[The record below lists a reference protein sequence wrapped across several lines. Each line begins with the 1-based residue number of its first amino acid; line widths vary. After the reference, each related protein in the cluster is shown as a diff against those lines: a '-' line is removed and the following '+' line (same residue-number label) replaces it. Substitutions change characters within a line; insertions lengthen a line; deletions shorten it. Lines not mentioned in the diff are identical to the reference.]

1 MNQELLNRYEK
12 TGFKRLGFVDI
23 GLPISRIRLKV
34 LTRYEKAIPLIEEFV
49 LKSIEAGLNT
59 EKDIS
64 GFLGLELNIVRDA
77 LANLFNSQDIDLIA
91 TDFQQQELKLTN
103 QGQRTIESTKMIIP
117 EERSYEIYFDRLLT
131 RPCNKTLLYSDRNLQ
146 DEGIIL
152 IEPFTAKSIE
162 IDDLDRK
169 KVSKILIE
177 DRDINME
184 NRELLY
190 IKTIEWQDLS
200 YQKATAVVYEKESQ
214 DNQDNIDD
222 IYAIDFF
229 VGSRNSKEYTEQVE
243 KISYS
248 PRKRRIIQSILD
260 LDNISLDIPE
270 SLLTEEPIFED
281 KLSLDSES
289 IEQVPYPNYQS
300 SRFFEKGRIHKTKR
314 GETVR
319 SKSEVIIADAL
330 ASNNIDYV
338 YEKDLIIN
346 NQRKSPDF
354 TIQYRGVTYYWE
366 HLGMLNDSDYSYNWE
381 KKKNWYR
388 KNDILPD
395 DEGVG
400 KNGVLILSKDDYT
413 NDSHYGS
420 IDSQEIHQRI
430 EKIFGKRN

>member
-1 MNQELLNRYEK
+1 MNQENNILNRYEK
-12 TGFKRLGFVDI
+12 TGLKLLGFVDI

-34 LTRYEKAIPLIEEFV
+34 LTRYEKPIPPIEEFV

-91 TDFQQQELKLTN
+91 TDFQKQELKLTN
-103 QGQRTIESTKMIIP
+103 QGQRTIKSTKMIIP

-131 RPCNKTLLYSDRNLQ
+131 RPCTCNKTLLSSDRNLK

-162 IDDLDRK
+162 IDDLDRT
-169 KVSKILIE
+169 KVSKILKE

-190 IKTIEWQDLS
+190 IKTIEWQDLI
-200 YQKATAVVYEKESQ
+200 YQKATAIVYKKEL
-214 DNQDNIDD
+214 QDNIDD

-229 VGSRNSKEYTEQVE
+229 VGSRNSKEYTEQFE
-243 KISYS
+243 KITDS
-248 PRKRRIIQSILD
+248 PRKRRIIKSIVD
-260 LDNISLDIPE
+260 KISLDIPQ
-270 SLLTEEPIFED
+270 SLLPGASTFEENI
-281 KLSLDSES
+281 SLDSES
-289 IEQVPYPNYQS
+289 IEEIPYPNYQS
-300 SRFFEKGRIHKTKR
+300 SSFFEKGRHKTKR

-330 ASNNIDYV
+330 ASNNINYV

-354 TIQYRGVTYYWE
+354 TIQYGGVTYYWE
-366 HLGMLNDSDYSYNWE
+366 HLGMLNDSEYSYKWE

-388 KNDILPD
+388 KNDILPYE
-395 DEGVG
+395 EGVG
-400 KNGVLILSKDDYT
+400 KNGVLILSEDDYT
-413 NDSHYGS
+413 NDSPYGS
-420 IDSQEIHQRI
+420 INSQKIHQLIQEIFVKPH
-430 EKIFGKRN
+430 